1 MHNAANLL
9 LLAVKLLMRLSRI
22 GSVSTES
29 FINPPEYFSFVYAM
43 YWIYLIIHIS
53 HLVIQSLQICKICV
67 YHKIR
72 KFRCAWYNCSLYK
85 IYIHVY
91 VYLPIY
97 ALKKLFSEGKKWRI
111 FLSNSGNLVLQM
123 LFQVGRT
130 IRKYIKSWL
139 SDSFSFLQSCSEEIH

>member
-29 FINPPEYFSFVYAM
+29 FINPPEYSSFVYVM
-43 YWIYLIIHIS
+43 YWIYLIICIS
-53 HLVIQSLQICKICV
+53 HLVIQCLQVCKICV
-67 YHKIR
+67 YHKRR

-91 VYLPIY
+91 VCLPVY
-97 ALKKLFSEGKKWRI
+97 VLTKLFGEGKRWRI
-111 FLSNSGNLVLQM
+111 FFKFREFGASNAVSSGEDNKK
-123 LFQVGRT
+123 
-130 IRKYIKSWL
+130 IYRKLDVW
-139 SDSFSFLQSCSEEIH
+139 

>member
-29 FINPPEYFSFVYAM
+29 FINPPKYFSFVYAK
-43 YWIYLIIHIS
+43 YWIYLIIYIL
-53 HLVIQSLQICKICV
+53 HLVIQSLQICKTCV
-67 YHKIR
+67 YHKR

-91 VYLPIY
+91 VYLPVY
-97 ALKKLFSEGKKWRI
+97 VLKKLFGEGKRWRI
-111 FLSNSGNLVLQM
+111 FSNSGNSMLQM
-123 LFQVGRT
+123 LFQVRRT
-130 IRKYIKSWL
+130 IRRYIRSWMSGSL
-139 SDSFSFLQSCSEEIH
+139 SFLQSCSEEIH